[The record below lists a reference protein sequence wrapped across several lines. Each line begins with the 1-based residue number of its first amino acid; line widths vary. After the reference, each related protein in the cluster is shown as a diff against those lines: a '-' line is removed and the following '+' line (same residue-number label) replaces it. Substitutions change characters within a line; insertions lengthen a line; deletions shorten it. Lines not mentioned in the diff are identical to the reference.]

1 MTLMKPALVIA
12 LVVALGL
19 VSAAAPAAERTAR
32 TAAVRDCRHWVSYPN
47 LYISSVRNMSC
58 RTARG
63 EMRRFRR
70 PISYR
75 FTTPY
80 RRFRCRRVSGQALGG
95 QWRCVRGTRAFR
107 CEFGD

>member
-1 MTLMKPALVIA
+1 MKWLFLPVLLLALLMVP
-12 LVVALGL
+12 
-19 VSAAAPAAERTAR
+19 SAAPAAPR
-32 TAAVRDCRHWVSYPN
+32 AVVAEVHDCHHWVFYPN
-47 LYISSVRNMSC
+47 LYISSVRNMSG

-63 EMRRFRR
+63 EMRRFKR

-80 RRFRCRRVSGQALGG
+80 RRFRCRRVSGQRLGG

-107 CEFGD
+107 FEFGD